1 MAIKVVKQEKR
12 EFTYIPV
19 EERGS
24 ENPVKVIFKPLT
36 KSERAALEDKLIRI
50 NPDQTMTVANATY
63 ILEVFKTAVVDIQGL
78 IDENGNEV
86 KPKKEHGV
94 LAQEFIEML
103 PDDFIQEVGNVIIAV
118 SKDPQNADVYL
129 GNVEE
134 ESKE

>member
-12 EFTYIPV
+12 EFTYIPI

>member
-1 MAIKVVKQEKR
+1 MAIKVVKQEKK

-24 ENPVKVIFKPLT
+24 ENPVKVVFKPLT
-36 KSERAALEDKLIRI
+36 KAERAALEDKLIRI

-78 IDENGNEV
+78 IDEEGKEV

-118 SKDPQNADVYL
+118 SKDPQNADIYL

-134 ESKE
+134 ENKE